1 MKLFTTY
8 VTAKKCLYLL
18 LLLLLLVILSGVFN
32 FLSTQVILILHLIL
46 LITVLILFVV
56 FPAQE
61 KEKNKGK
68 VNEEDKIK
76 KLAAIEQQAGSIVEQ
91 EAGSVVEQQAG
102 NRVEQVVSKAAE
114 NENGFITFADQIPFM
129 VWRSD
134 PDGRCIYVNKKWIQ
148 FTGMSYQDSLGF
160 GFAKPMAIPEN
171 EHRRQ
176 EWWKMIKGHQ
186 PYEIKF
192 RIKNVSGE
200 LRWVMARANAYHTGT
215 TFMGYI
221 GSIIDITD
229 QENSTI
235 AVQELSDRKDEFLSI
250 ASHELKTPLTSIKAL
265 FQLIGRSIT
274 PDDKIYHFLERANN
288 NILRLETLIANL
300 LDVSKINA
308 GKLSYDYTEF
318 AFEQMLEEA
327 VLSMQHIAPNH
338 HFILH
343 KSDAVNFKGD
353 KFRLEQV
360 IYNFL
365 SNAVKYSSEG
375 KDIIINLEVNNGNII
390 VSVQDFG
397 IGIKRENLANIFDRY
412 YRVDNTI
419 MKFDGLG
426 LGLFI
431 SSEIIKRHNGSFWIE
446 SELGEG
452 ATFYFILP
460 LTEQHLHAEV
470 YTDEFSYYQD
480 ETINVAVNAAENRL
494 DVNWTGYQNFKSVQ
508 DGCLIML
515 DLVKKNQVAV
525 ILNDNTEVRG
535 NWSEASDWV
544 STECLPALA
553 EAGVQYLAWIYS
565 PSSFSQLAADK
576 SAAPLKSTINIQFF
590 KEKTAAISWLDSLS

>member
-8 VTAKKCLYLL
+8 VTAKRCLYLL
-18 LLLLLLVILSGVFN
+18 LLLLLLVIFSGVFN
-32 FLSTQVILILHLIL
+32 FLSRQVILILHLIL
-46 LITVLILFVV
+46 LLTVLMLLVV
-56 FPAQE
+56 FSAPE
-61 KEKNKGK
+61 KKKKKGKNKREHRITK
-68 VNEEDKIK
+68 HPI
-76 KLAAIEQQAGSIVEQ
+76 IEQPASYAMEQA
-91 EAGSVVEQQAG
+91 AG
-102 NRVEQVVSKAAE
+102 NVMEQAASNVAE
-114 NENGFITFADQIPFM
+114 NETGFITIADQIPFM

-171 EHRRQ
+171 QQRRQ

-215 TFMGYI
+215 KFMGYI

-265 FQLIGRSIT
+265 FQLIGRNIS
-274 PDDKIYHFLERANN
+274 PDHKNYHFLDRANN

-327 VLSMQHIAPNH
+327 VLSMQHIAPDH
-338 HFILH
+338 HFVLR
-343 KSDAVNFKGD
+343 KSDPVNFTGD

-365 SNAVKYSSEG
+365 SNAVKYSPGG
-375 KDIIINLEVNNGNII
+375 KEIIVNQEVNNGNII

-397 IGIKRENLANIFDRY
+397 IGIKRENLANIFNRY

-446 SELGEG
+446 SEFGEG

-470 YTDEFSYYQD
+470 HTDEFSYYQD
-480 ETINVAVNAAENRL
+480 ETINVELNAAENRL

-515 DLVKKNQVAV
+515 DLVKKNQVNK

-544 STECLPALA
+544 SAECLPALA
-553 EAGVQYLAWIYS
+553 EAGIQYLAWIYS
-565 PSSFSQLAADK
+565 PSSFSQLAAEK

-590 KEKTAAISWLDSLS
+590 KEKTAAIDWLDSLS

>member
-1 MKLFTTY
+1 MKLFTAY
-8 VTAKKCLYLL
+8 VTARRCLYLL
-18 LLLLLLVILSGVFN
+18 LLILLLVIFSGVFN
-32 FLSTQVILILHLIL
+32 FLSRQMTLILHLISL
-46 LITVLILFVV
+46 LTVLMLFVV
-56 FPAQE
+56 SFAQE
-61 KEKNKGK
+61 KKKKKGK
-68 VNEEDKIK
+68 SKKEDKITK
-76 KLAAIEQQAGSIVEQ
+76 QPLIEQSAS
-91 EAGSVVEQQAG
+91 
-102 NRVEQVVSKAAE
+102 NVSE
-114 NENGFITFADQIPFM
+114 NETGFITIADQIPFM

-148 FTGMSYQDSLGF
+148 FTGMSYKDSLGF

-200 LRWVMARANAYHTGT
+200 LRWVMARANAYHTDT
-215 TFMGYI
+215 VFMGYI

-235 AVQELSDRKDEFLSI
+235 AIQELSDRKDEFLSI

-265 FQLIGRSIT
+265 FQLIGRSIS
-274 PDDKIYHFLERANN
+274 PEDKIYNFLDRANS

-308 GKLSYDYTEF
+308 GKLNYDYTEF

-327 VLSMQHIAPNH
+327 VLSMENIAPNH
-338 HFILH
+338 HFILR
-343 KSDAVNFKGD
+343 KSDAVNFTGD
-353 KFRLEQV
+353 RFRLEQV

-365 SNAVKYSSEG
+365 SNAVKYSPEG
-375 KDIIINLEVNNGNII
+375 KEIIVTSEVNNGNII

-397 IGIKRENLANIFDRY
+397 IGIKRENLAKIFDRY

-470 YTDEFSYYQD
+470 HTDEFSYYQD
-480 ETINVAVNAAENRL
+480 ETIDVQINEEANRL

-515 DLVKKNQVAV
+515 DLVKKNQVAK

-553 EAGVQYLAWIYS
+553 EAGVRYLAWIYS
-565 PSSFSQLAADK
+565 PSSFSQLAAEK
-576 SAAPLKSTINIQFF
+576 SAAPLKSMINIQFF
-590 KEKTAAISWLDSLS
+590 KEKTAAIEWLNSLS

>member
-8 VTAKKCLYLL
+8 VTAKRCLYLL
-18 LLLLLLVILSGVFN
+18 LLILLLVIFSGVFN
-32 FLSTQVILILHLIL
+32 FLSRQVILILHLIL
-46 LITVLILFVV
+46 LLTVLLLFVV
-56 FPAQE
+56 FSAQE
-61 KEKNKGK
+61 KKNNKRK
-68 VNEEDKIK
+68 AKEEAKIK
-76 KLAAIEQQAGSIVEQ
+76 KQAGIEQAASNVIE
-91 EAGSVVEQQAG
+91 ETNS
-102 NRVEQVVSKAAE
+102 NVSE
-114 NENGFITFADQIPFM
+114 NENGFITIADQIPFM

-171 EHRRQ
+171 QHRRQ
-176 EWWKMIKGHQ
+176 EWWKLIKGHQ

-192 RIKNVSGE
+192 QLKNVSGE

-215 TFMGYI
+215 EFMGYI

-229 QENSTI
+229 QEHSTI
-235 AVQELSDRKDEFLSI
+235 AIQELSDRKDEFLSI

-274 PDDKIYHFLERANN
+274 PDHKIYHFLERANTN
-288 NILRLETLIANL
+288 VLRLEKLIANL

-308 GKLSYDYTEF
+308 GKLSYEYTEF
-318 AFEQMLEEA
+318 AFDQMLEDA
-327 VLSMQHIAPNH
+327 VLSMQDIAPHH

-343 KSDAVNFKGD
+343 KPDAVNFTGD

-365 SNAVKYSSEG
+365 SNAVKYSPQG
-375 KDIIINLEVNNGNII
+375 KEIIVSSEVNNGNII
-390 VSVQDFG
+390 VAVQDFG

-446 SELGEG
+446 SELGIG

-470 YTDEFSYYQD
+470 HTDEFSYYQD
-480 ETINVAVNAAENRL
+480 ETISVQVNAAANRL

-515 DLVKKNQVAV
+515 DLVKKNRVAT

-544 STECLPALA
+544 AAECLPALA
-553 EAGVQYLAWIYS
+553 EAGVQHLAWIYS
-565 PSSFSQLAADK
+565 PSSFSQLAAEK

-590 KEKTAAISWLDSLS
+590 KEKAAAIQWIETLS

>member
-1 MKLFTTY
+1 MKLFTAY
-8 VTAKKCLYLL
+8 VTAKRCLYLL
-18 LLLLLLVILSGVFN
+18 LLILLLVVFSDVFN
-32 FLSTQVILILHLIL
+32 LLSRQVILILHLIL
-46 LITVLILFVV
+46 LLAVLILFVV
-56 FPAQE
+56 FSAQE
-61 KEKNKGK
+61 KKKKKGK
-68 VNEEDKIK
+68 ARREDKIK
-76 KLAAIEQQAGSIVEQ
+76 KQHTTQHTADHI
-91 EAGSVVEQQAG
+91 
-102 NRVEQVVSKAAE
+102 AE
-114 NENGFITFADQIPFM
+114 NETGFITIADQIPFM

-148 FTGMSYQDSLGF
+148 FTGMSYKDSLGF

-171 EHRRQ
+171 QEIRQ
-176 EWWKMIKGHQ
+176 EWWNMIKGHQ

-200 LRWVMARANAYHTGT
+200 LRWVMARANAYHTGNV
-215 TFMGYI
+215 FMGYI
-221 GSIIDITD
+221 GSIIDITE

-265 FQLIGRSIT
+265 FQLIGKSIT
-274 PDDKIYHFLERANN
+274 PEDKIYHFMERANS
-288 NILRLETLIANL
+288 NIIRLETLIANL

-318 AFEQMLEEA
+318 AFEQMLEDA
-327 VLSMQHIAPNH
+327 VLSMENIAPDH
-338 HFILH
+338 HFTLR
-343 KSDAVNFKGD
+343 KSDAVNFTGD
-353 KFRLEQV
+353 RFRLEQV

-365 SNAVKYSSEG
+365 SNAVKYSPGGKEIIVTSEV
-375 KDIIINLEVNNGNII
+375 INGNII

-397 IGIKRENLANIFDRY
+397 IGIKRENLAKIFERY

-446 SELGEG
+446 SELGQG

-460 LTEQHLHAEV
+460 LTEQHLHADV
-470 YTDEFSYYQD
+470 HTDEFSYYQD
-480 ETINVAVNAAENRL
+480 ETIDVQVNTAANRL

-515 DLVKKNQVAV
+515 DLLKKNQVAK

-544 STECLPALA
+544 SKECLPALA
-553 EAGVQYLAWIYS
+553 ETGIKYLAWIYS
-565 PSSFSQLAADK
+565 PSSFSQLAAEK

-590 KEKTAAISWLDSLS
+590 KDKTSAIDWLDSLS